1 MKKLLKILLAVIVTV
16 PLLMLGWL
24 FYSTPRNLAV
34 ATPEAQALL
43 ESDAAVR
50 IEYDDWL
57 VMRPASGTPKAGLI
71 LYIGANC
78 DIPGY
83 LPVLRDVAAAG
94 YLVVIPS
101 MPFDFAIFSPD
112 KADEV
117 MAAYPDIGQWVL
129 TGHSMGGAMAGRYA
143 HLYPEKLAGVIFW
156 DAYPPDSNSLAESA
170 LPVWHIHRAKP
181 DGTPAQIFIDRR
193 DLFPPDSVWVGVPG
207 GLHMYF
213 GAFDGGVYEEEWA
226 AGIER
231 EDQHMMVRFATL
243 SAMDQM
249 TGHVFAP

>member
-1 MKKLLKILLAVIVTV
+1 MKKFLKILLVIVVLV
-16 PLLMLGWL
+16 PLLALGWL

-34 ATPEAQALL
+34 ATPEAMAML
-43 ESDAAVR
+43 ESDTAVHV
-50 IEYDDWL
+50 EYDDWL
-57 VMRPASGTPKAGLI
+57 VMRPATRKPKAGLI

-78 DIPGY
+78 DLPGY
-83 LPVLRDVAAAG
+83 LPALRDVAAAG

-101 MPFDFAIFSPD
+101 MPFDFAIFSPN

-117 MAAYPDIGQWVL
+117 MAAYPDIEQWVL
-129 TGHSMGGAMAGRYA
+129 AGHSMGGAMAGRYA
-143 HLYPEKLAGVIFW
+143 YLYPEKLAGLIFL
-156 DAYPPDSNSLAESA
+156 DAYPPDSNSLAEST

-181 DGTPAQIFIDRR
+181 DGTPSQMFVDRR

-207 GLHMYF
+207 GQHMYF
-213 GAFDGGVYEEEWA
+213 GAFDGGAYVEEWP

-231 EDQHMMVRFATL
+231 KDQHMMVRFTTL

-249 TGHVFAP
+249 TGHYSAP